1 MKFSANQTNPLK
13 SGGCNPVPT
22 TTSRHQSPADVAM
35 PEWGLT
41 LIESHHTE
49 TFHMEMG
56 HWPFHK
62 VCWIPVGRGL
72 LELTNGSIPIRRDD
86 FLLLPSGTV
95 HRFVDHP
102 GEPLTLVIVCFTD
115 DLTQKNASL
124 SSVFGA
130 LRSSHPVGFPLRAA
144 NAYHESQIKDLF
156 KLMLRE
162 QGGADT
168 GYEAASQAAFTQLI
182 VRMLRSCAR
191 ESIPVR
197 AREQALEG
205 AIQYMEENFYK
216 PIALRQMADRC
227 GVTSRRFTDLFKQ
240 RMGTTFVDYLNRK
253 RVAYAAERIRETG
266 NILYACYEAGFQDLG
281 YFYRVYRRYT
291 GHTPGDRTTPN

>member
-1 MKFSANQTNPLK
+1 MKIDPQRTNRPNPERR
-13 SGGCNPVPT
+13 NPVGET
-22 TTSRHQSPADVAM
+22 VTRRQSPADVAM
-35 PEWGLT
+35 PGWGLT
-41 LIESHHTE
+41 LLESHHAE
-49 TFHMEMG
+49 TFHMETG
-56 HWPFHK
+56 RWPFHK
-62 VCWIPVGRGL
+62 ICWIPVGRGL
-72 LELTNGSIPIRRDD
+72 LELPNGSVPIRRDD
-86 FLLLPSGTV
+86 FLLLPSGTA

-102 GEPLTLVIVCFTD
+102 SEPLTLVIACFAD
-115 DLTQKNASL
+115 DLIQKNASL
-124 SSVFGA
+124 SSVFHP
-130 LRSSHPVGFPLRAA
+130 LRSSHPVGYPLRAV

-156 KLMLRE
+156 KQMLRE
-162 QGGADT
+162 QGSSEIGC
-168 GYEAASQAAFTQLI
+168 EAATQAAFTQLI

-191 ESIPVR
+191 ESIPTR

-205 AIQYMEENFYK
+205 AIQYMEENFDK

-253 RVAYAAERIRETG
+253 RVAYATERIRETG

-291 GHTPGDRTTPN
+291 GHTPGESSPPT